1 MDPWLP
7 VITGFNLRI
16 DEGSHFWIQCRYERV
31 HKLCNW
37 CGLIGH
43 TQRLC
48 TQCMNDI
55 ERSLYRQRMRIQDL
69 HQVQFQFD
77 TLQLQFSNDLRAF
90 HSRRWTTQIRFGHLT
105 QTLGHAAPF
114 DPFLEFPDPSTPSS
128 PHSLEHPI
136 PNTTQP
142 PRSHMQ
148 TPNLDP

>member
-16 DEGSHFWIQCRYERV
+16 EEGSHFWIQCRYERV

-48 TQCMNDI
+48 TQCMDDI

-77 TLQLQFSNDLRAF
+77 TLQLQFSNDL
-90 HSRRWTTQIRFGHLT
+90 
-105 QTLGHAAPF
+105 
-114 DPFLEFPDPSTPSS
+114 
-128 PHSLEHPI
+128 
-136 PNTTQP
+136 
-142 PRSHMQ
+142 
-148 TPNLDP
+148 